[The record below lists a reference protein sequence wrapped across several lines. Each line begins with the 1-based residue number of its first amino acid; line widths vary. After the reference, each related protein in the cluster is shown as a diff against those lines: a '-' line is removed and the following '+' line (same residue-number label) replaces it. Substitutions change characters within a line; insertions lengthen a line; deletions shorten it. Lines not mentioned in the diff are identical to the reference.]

1 MDPAHVKLDL
11 KRALW
16 QAAIPI
22 HQSRVALG
30 SIVLEFQG
38 IVLERVFWGWGS
50 LIDIAIQEIFLG
62 AVI

>member
-22 HQSRVALG
+22 DHSRVALR

-38 IVLERVFWGWGS
+38 IVLERVFWGWRS
-50 LIDIAIQEIFLG
+50 LVDIGIQEIFLG